1 MGMRHGRMRWMT
13 ASLDAPVSTEAAA
26 GAFWLAVTD
35 TQPLRRPSDD
45 AVALQPRHGDP
56 FLQIQAVKH
65 PPARVHLVIHVDDV
79 ASEVAH
85 GRRLG
90 ARLIAQQHPRT
101 VLASPGGF
109 LFGVTAVCGKGRRSP
124 PVEAPGG
131 RSLVDQI
138 CIDAHPMLFEPEA
151 AFWSALTGW
160 ERRPA
165 RRAEFEYLDRPCGIP
180 LRVLLQR
187 LDDGPQKPV
196 SAHLDFAC
204 DDVDGQVRRHQTLG
218 AVLVRRTPYWATMRD
233 PAGREYCLTARNPD
247 TGVLGD

>member
-1 MGMRHGRMRWMT
+1 
-13 ASLDAPVSTEAAA
+13 LA
-26 GAFWLAVTD
+26 GFTD

-56 FLQIQAVKH
+56 FLEIQAVKH

-109 LFGVTAVCGKGRRSP
+109 PFGVTAVCGKGRRSP

-138 CIDAHPMLFEPEA
+138 CVDAHPMLFEPEA

-165 RRAEFEYLDRPCGIP
+165 RRAEFEHLDRP
-180 LRVLLQR
+180 LRT
-187 LDDGPQKPV
+187 
-196 SAHLDFAC
+196 SASGAAPAS
-204 DDVDGQVRRHQTLG
+204 RRWTAETRVG
-218 AVLVRRTPYWATMRD
+218 TP
-233 PAGREYCLTARNPD
+233 
-247 TGVLGD
+247 

>member
-1 MGMRHGRMRWMT
+1 VRWMT

-45 AVALQPRHGDP
+45 AVALQPRQGDE

-79 ASEVAH
+79 ASEVVH

>member
-1 MGMRHGRMRWMT
+1 MT
-13 ASLDAPVSTEAAA
+13 ASLDTLASSEAASM
-26 GAFWLAVTD
+26 AFWLAVTD
-35 TQPLRRPSDD
+35 TQPRRAPGDD
-45 AVALQPRHGDP
+45 AVALHPRQGDA
-56 FLQIQAVKH
+56 FLQFRVVEH
-65 PPARVHLVIHVDDV
+65 PPPRVHLCIDVDDV

-85 GRRLG
+85 GLSLG
-90 ARLIAQQHPRT
+90 ARLIAQQHSRT

-109 LFGVTAVCGKGRRSP
+109 LFGVTSVAEEFRRP
-124 PVEAPGG
+124 PPIEASGG

-138 CIDAHPMLFEPEA
+138 CIDAHPMLFEHEA

-165 RRAEFEYLDRPCGIP
+165 RLAEFEYLDRPRGIP

-196 SAHLDFAC
+196 SAHLDIAC
-204 DDVDGQVRRHQTLG
+204 DDVDAHVRHHQTLG
-218 AVLVRRTPYWATMRD
+218 ADLVRRTPYWATMRD

>member
-1 MGMRHGRMRWMT
+1 MRWMT